1 MTRIKTF
8 PGRALA
14 LWIGGA
20 LTLSGAAGWTTL
32 GQDPAPQDPE
42 LEEPAQQ
49 DGEKA
54 EDKKLDLG
62 QFNPFSKEP
71 AAEASPQ
78 QEMIRLFQ
86 EVEGRMNKMGSL
98 LFDASKGETEALAE
112 FGASGMDE
120 IPRDP
125 EGQSQSGGSGALA
138 DLLNASRS
146 EGASVLEGIDQIL
159 KIAKEQ
165 GGGT

>member
-14 LWIGGA
+14 LWISGA
-20 LTLSGAAGWTTL
+20 LTLSGAAGWTTSL
-32 GQDPAPQDPE
+32 QEPGPQ
-42 LEEPAQQ
+42 EPTQE
-49 DGEKA
+49 DDEKA
-54 EDKKLDLG
+54 QDDKLDLG

-98 LFDASKGETEALAE
+98 LFDASKGETEALAKV
-112 FGASGMDE
+112 GASGMDE

-125 EGQSQSGGSGALA
+125 QDQSQSNGGGALA

>member
-1 MTRIKTF
+1 MTRIKTL

-14 LWIGGA
+14 LWIGGT
-20 LTLSGAAGWTTL
+20 LTLGGAVAWTLPGAPTASGAAGQDA
-32 GQDPAPQDPE
+32 GQEADE
-42 LEEPAQQ
+42 
-49 DGEKA
+49 EKA
-54 EDKKLDLG
+54 DDDKLDLG
-62 QFNPFSKEP
+62 EFNPFKKQP
-71 AAEASPQ
+71 AAEPSPQ

-98 LFDASKGETEALAE
+98 LFDASKGETEALGKV
-112 FGASGMDE
+112 GASGMDE
-120 IPRDP
+120 IPRNPGD
-125 EGQSQSGGSGALA
+125 SSGGGGGALA

-159 KIAKEQ
+159 EIAKNQ